1 MAAYPFTMLG
11 TLGAVLLTLLFTAR
25 AGMMRG
31 KTGVK
36 APAMSGSDEFDRA
49 NRVHLNTVEQ
59 MVLFLPVLWIFATQA
74 GNHGDLLAGIAS
86 LIWLAGRVLYS
97 QGYMA
102 DPGKRELGFMIG
114 GVVVLLMFLTST
126 TLILWGLF
134 TA

>member
-1 MAAYPFTMLG
+1 MAAYPLTMLG
-11 TLGAVLLTLLFTAR
+11 TLAAVLLTLLFSIRT
-25 AGMMRG
+25 GMMRG

-36 APAMSGSDEFDRA
+36 APAMSGSEEFERA

-74 GNHGDLLAGIAS
+74 GDLFAGIGA

-102 DPGKRELGFMIG
+102 DPSKRELGFMVG
-114 GVVVLLMFLTST
+114 ALAVLLMFLAST
-126 TLILWGLF
+126 GLVVWHMI
-134 TA
+134 AG